1 MTLVSA
7 WERLRALGLPV
18 CRTAEAALRLAVDSP
33 HASQILARLARHGHV
48 VRIKR
53 GLWALAGTDPLALA
67 PHLTAPLPAYV
78 SLQSALYVHGMI
90 SQIPDVVYC
99 VSLARTRRYR
109 FPAGTVS
116 VHHVPARFFFGFDP
130 RADGAVAIAT
140 PEKALAD
147 FLYLGTAKSRLFAA
161 LPELTLPAG
170 FSQRRLAAM
179 IAQIPDRKR
188 RTYARKQLE
197 KLLAATAATALFT

>member
-1 MTLVSA
+1 MTLVGA
-7 WERLRALGLPV
+7 WEQLRALGQPV
-18 CRTAEAALRLAVDSP
+18 FRTADAALRLAVDSP

-48 VRIKR
+48 ARIKR
-53 GLWALAGTDPLALA
+53 GLWALAGTDPLALV
-67 PHLTAPLPAYV
+67 PHLTAPLPAYI
-78 SLQSALYVHGMI
+78 SLQSALYAHGMI
-90 SQIPDVVYC
+90 SQIPDVVFC

-116 VHHVPARFFFGFDP
+116 VHHVPPRFFFGYDRSP
-130 RADGAVAIAT
+130 DGTVVIAT

-161 LPELTLPAG
+161 LPELTFPAG
-170 FSQRRLAAM
+170 FSRKRLAAM
-179 IAQIPDRKR
+179 IARIPDRKR

-197 KLLAATAATALFT
+197 KILASRAQENLA